1 MMFKSDKP
9 DSVLFNTIP
18 SYVCKSNEEGF
29 FSFNNIIGGNYK
41 IVSISGE
48 DYLYHEDEVISFSN
62 EIIIAGVD
70 SLIEL
75 FTFNP
80 TYKIDSTEIVKDTTT
95 TEGGV

>member
-48 DYLYHEDEVISFSN
+48 DYSIMKMR
-62 EIIIAGVD
+62 
-70 SLIEL
+70 L
-75 FTFNP
+75 FHFLM
-80 TYKIDSTEIVKDTTT
+80 K
-95 TEGGV
+95 